1 MRLSIIPMTIAYILN
16 FAMATIV
23 MIILG
28 LKNQYTIVAELGV
41 IISII
46 YSLVYFFSSNA
57 RNIIITNRDHK
68 LLKQILLFRIVIS
81 VLIVLPFLL
90 VLHYF
95 KPHNFLLIILI
106 FIQILSAWLNEII
119 FTKLEIE
126 KKLYVFKYYNFI
138 IIILLLILIRTD
150 SIKIT
155 LSLILL
161 LNIIM
166 QFIFFQDF
174 KLIFKNKIFYLLKT
188 NIFSYAFISG
198 ATSILVNLS
207 WRIFIYNSYN
217 ENISGI
223 LFTSF
228 AIASAP
234 GTIFML
240 MAPSFLKMK
249 IFTNKYMLI
258 LVTLIL
264 SNLLF
269 ISLNLTLFR
278 IYHLDFDLNYCLIIS
293 LSGTVFMISGL
304 FLRQYI
310 FSKKIS
316 FQKKIFKYDIFCFFL
331 IFLTVPTIILL
342 EKNFIIYSFFISSII
357 TLIYYLYIFFIIK
370 KNNIVI

>member
-68 LLKQILLFRIVIS
+68 LLKQILFFRIVIS

-357 TLIYYLYIFFIIK
+357 TLICYLYIFFIIK

>member
-57 RNIIITNRDHK
+57 RNIIIANRDHK
-68 LLKQILLFRIVIS
+68 LLKKILLFRIVIS
-81 VLIVLPFLL
+81 ILIALPFLL

-106 FIQILSAWLNEII
+106 FTQILSAWLNEII
-119 FTKLEIE
+119 FTKFEIE
-126 KKLYVFKYYNFI
+126 KKLYVFKYYNLI

-150 SIKIT
+150 FIKII

-161 LNIIM
+161 VNIII
-166 QFIFFQDF
+166 QLIFFRDF
-174 KLIFKNKIFYLLKT
+174 KLTFKNKIFYLLKT

-198 ATSILVNLS
+198 AASILVNLS

-240 MAPSFLKMK
+240 MAPSFFNMK
-249 IFTNKYMLI
+249 IFTNKYILI

-269 ISLNLTLFR
+269 IYLNLTLFR
-278 IYHLDFDLNYCLIIS
+278 IYRLDFDLNYCLIIS

-310 FSKKIS
+310 FFKKIS

-331 IFLTVPTIILL
+331 IFLTVPTIILF
-342 EKNFIIYSFFISSII
+342 EKNLIIYSFCISSII
-357 TLIYYLYIFFIIK
+357 TLVFYLYISFIIK
-370 KNNIVI
+370 KN